1 MVLYSTVIYSTVVSP
16 EPGTNILDKHISITE
31 LTVSLLSEESE
42 EKNLVDRELALI
54 YSAEFKVLW
63 GGGVS
68 NVLFIS
74 LPNLRHIGKSIMRL

>member
-1 MVLYSTVIYSTVVSP
+1 
-16 EPGTNILDKHISITE
+16 LDKLISITE
-31 LTVSLLSEESE
+31 LTLSLLSEESE
-42 EKNLVDRELALI
+42 EKSLVGRELASI

-74 LPNLRHIGKSIMRL
+74 LPNLRRIEKSISPSVSD